1 MKPTLAA
8 LAASALS
15 LAVALPAHAT
25 EVRTCAGPLRTAPL
39 NDERQVNSA
48 LLQAFA
54 VVNTGS
60 RPVTLSGVR
69 LQVRQG
75 EQVTD
80 TRLLG
85 AEDVAR
91 AVRQGPMIKALTAA
105 LPGQFCN
112 GTMLADASLAHSASL
127 APGEAVV
134 FTYQPFVW
142 KGARDRIDLVA
153 LTADGNA
160 ATEAVA
166 TLAIDSTP
174 ARTKALYPLAGRSNA
189 ITVASFHTTHRWAS
203 IEEFALDIVMTGAG
217 GGTFRGTGERLQD
230 YYAFGKPIR
239 SVAAGRVV
247 RVRDGAADNVAMLKR
262 KGESAEAYFARLL
275 KAQDSLITAGI
286 EAVLGNHVVIDHGN
300 GEYSVY
306 AHLRQGSVTVRDGQA
321 VTAGERIAALGSS
334 GNSTEPHLHF
344 QICDNPDM
352 NRCRALPVA
361 FRGINL
367 PLDFAPRMLQ
377 SGDLVETVE

>member
-1 MKPTLAA
+1 MRNTLAA
-8 LAASALS
+8 LAASLAL
-15 LAVALPAHAT
+15 AATVPASAT
-25 EVRTCAGPLRTAPL
+25 EVRTCAGPLRTAPV

-48 LLQAFA
+48 LVQSFA

-60 RPVTLSGVR
+60 RPVALTGVR
-69 LQVRQG
+69 LQLSQG
-75 EQVTD
+75 ERITD

-85 AEDVAR
+85 EDDVAR
-91 AVRQGPMIKALTAA
+91 AIRQGPMIEALAAA

-112 GTMLADASLAHSASL
+112 GTMLAGATLARSASL

-142 KGARDRIDLVA
+142 KGARDRLALVA
-153 LTADGNA
+153 LTAEGTV
-160 ATEAVA
+160 ATETAA

-174 ARTKALYPLAGRSNA
+174 ARTQALFPVPGRSNA
-189 ITVASFHTTHRWAS
+189 VVTASFHTPHRWAA
-203 IEEFALDIVMTGAG
+203 IEEFALDIVMTGTG
-217 GGTFRGTGERLQD
+217 GGTYRGSGARLVD

-239 SVAAGRVV
+239 AVAAGRVV
-247 RVRDGAADNVAMLKR
+247 GVRDGMADNVAMLKR
-262 KGESAEAYFARLL
+262 QGESAEAYLDRLL
-275 KAQDSLITAGI
+275 KAQDALIAAGI

-306 AHLRQGSVTVRDGQA
+306 AHLKQGSVSVRDGQA
-321 VTAGERIAALGSS
+321 VAAGERIAALGSS

-367 PLDFAPRMLQ
+367 PLELAPRTIQ
-377 SGDLVETVE
+377 SGDIVETVE